1 MYSYE
6 VEIKTLLW
14 EIWAKDAFMNKVRES
29 FPHMTHEYSESQL
42 NHYFDWGNLSHLLGT
57 FREYISQKEAE
68 SLHALSNEAKS
79 FSVRTRG
86 TPTQTIIVVK
96 ATVNDES
103 SSNGTARIE
112 WEVDL
117 APMTLDE
124 MDEKVLEAG
133 FSYQAKWSREREG
146 YIFQAPNKGTTY
158 SLYTDPQ
165 TSTEYNT
172 TTSVTLCLD
181 KNAGYWYLAE
191 FEMVIE
197 DATKVE
203 SVRKFLLEIIKSL
216 GYDELDQA
224 RLARMFDKYNK
235 EWRDYYG
242 TEKVF
247 EIE

>member
-1 MYSYE
+1 MHNYE
-6 VEIKTLLW
+6 IEIKVLLGD
-14 EIWAKDAFMNKVRES
+14 EEKKDVFMKKVQDT
-29 FPHMTHEYSESQL
+29 FPQLEHEYSESQK
-42 NHYFDWGNLSHLLGT
+42 NHYFEWGNLLHLLGT
-57 FREYISQKEAE
+57 FREYISQEEAN
-68 SLHALSNEAKS
+68 SLHKLSNEAKS

-86 TPTQTIIVVK
+86 TKTETIIVVK

-117 APMTLDE
+117 APMSLED
-124 MDEKVLEAG
+124 MDTKVLQVG
-133 FSYQAKWSREREG
+133 FSHQAKWSREREG
-146 YIFQAPNKGTTY
+146 YIFQAPNKGIMH
-158 SLYTDPQ
+158 SRFTDPQ
-165 TSTEYNT
+165 ISTEYNT

-197 DATKVE
+197 DAQKVE

-216 GYDELDQA
+216 GYEELDQA
-224 RLARMFDKYNK
+224 HLARMFDFYNK
-235 EWRDYYG
+235 NWRDYYG

-247 EIE
+247 EVL